1 MLKEGLSSIIFDNEI
16 TVYWNRIKSL
26 GEDDFYRVYANGELL
41 AKTKKTHFEIFDL
54 KSETEYKVKVELE
67 TKDGVTL
74 VGMRCYVTK
83 KSPVKIDVTKAPYNA
98 VGDGVTLNTSALQ
111 RALDDCRAGQAVYFP
126 EGIFL
131 TGALS
136 VHSNTE
142 IIVDKGATIKGSENS
157 EDYLPLIKSR
167 SEGLNMMCFRSL
179 LNMGELDENSGCNC
193 ENVVIRG
200 GGSVMGGG
208 NPLHDDMLAQGYVRT
223 KDYVDSLSEEELSE
237 FQFGAKTIAGRL
249 RGRLVNISNTK
260 NVIFS
265 NIHFANG
272 PYWNIHF
279 IYSDS
284 VIMKSC
290 EIKSAFIHNGDGWNP
305 DSSTNCTCFNTD
317 FDCGDN
323 CIAIKA
329 GRNPDGNRIGRPTEN
344 INIFDCHVTSGGGF
358 AIGSEMSGGVSDVT
372 MWNIDCEYG
381 SVGFQF
387 KTTRKRG
394 GYIKRVRMYDSIVP
408 CFNIKTALNYNND
421 GEGAKTLS
429 QVDDFL
435 CENCVITGKRH
446 ERINAEGAPQYNS
459 STVPAIAILGFDDR
473 VDLIDNVVIRNCTV
487 RQTEE
492 LGQSILINNFN
503 GVTIENLKVK

>member
-1 MLKEGLSSIIFDNEI
+1 MLKEGLSSIVFDNEI
-16 TVYWNRIKSL
+16 TVYWNRIASL
-26 GEDDFYRVYANGELL
+26 GENDFYKVYLNGDLI
-41 AKTKKTHFEIFDL
+41 ADTKKTHFEIFDL
-54 KSETEYKVKVELE
+54 VPETEYKIKVELISGDE
-67 TKDGVTL
+67 TVF
-74 VGMRCYVTK
+74 VGEESYTTK
-83 KSPVKIDVTKAPYNA
+83 KPSVKIDVTKAPYHA
-98 VGDGVTLNTSALQ
+98 AGDGETLNTVALQ
-111 RALDDCRAGQAVYFP
+111 KALDDCKEGQAVYFP
-126 EGIFL
+126 EGIYL
-131 TGALS
+131 TGALN

-142 IIVDKGATIKGSENS
+142 IIVDKNATVRGSVNS

-179 LNMGELDENSGCNC
+179 INVGELDENAGCNC

-200 GGSVMGGG
+200 GGSIIGGG
-208 NPLHDDMLAQGYVRT
+208 NPLHDHMLAQGYIRT

-249 RGRLVNISNTK
+249 RGRLINISNTK
-260 NVIFS
+260 NVILS

-358 AIGSEMSGGVSDVT
+358 AIGSEMSGGVRDVT
-372 MWNIDCEYG
+372 MWNIDCEHG
-381 SVGFQF
+381 RVGFQF
-387 KTTRKRG
+387 KMTRKRG
-394 GYIKRVRMYDSIVP
+394 GFIENVRMYDSIVP

-421 GEGAKTLS
+421 GEGANTLS
-429 QVDDFL
+429 RVSDFL
-435 CENCVITGKRH
+435 CENCTITGRWFD
-446 ERINAEGAPQYNS
+446 RTNAEGTPIYKSEA
-459 STVPAIAILGFDDR
+459 VPAITVLGFDDR
-473 VDLIDNVVIRNCTV
+473 VDLVDNIIIRNCTIKKNDAG
-487 RQTEE
+487 QT
-492 LGQSILINNFN
+492 ILINNFN